1 MKNRI
6 KAIREECKLT
16 QEKFADSIGLSQ
28 NYIAQVEI
36 GKKNLGGRAIGDI
49 CRIYGINESWL
60 RDGTGP
66 MHLENQRRRELSALV
81 RNLMDDSPESFR
93 TALITALLRF
103 DPNGPQ
109 WQVLESIYQSIA
121 DELENADK

>member
-1 MKNRI
+1 MKNRL

-36 GKKNLGGRAIGDI
+36 GKKNLGARAIGDI
-49 CRIYGINESWL
+49 CRIYGISESWL
-60 RDGTGP
+60 RDGIGP
-66 MHLENQRRRELSALV
+66 MHLESPRRRELSALV
-81 RNLMDDSPESFR
+81 RDVMEDSPESFR
-93 TALITALLRF
+93 AALITALLRF

-109 WQVLESIYQSIA
+109 WEVLENIYHSIA
-121 DELENADK
+121 DELEKAGK